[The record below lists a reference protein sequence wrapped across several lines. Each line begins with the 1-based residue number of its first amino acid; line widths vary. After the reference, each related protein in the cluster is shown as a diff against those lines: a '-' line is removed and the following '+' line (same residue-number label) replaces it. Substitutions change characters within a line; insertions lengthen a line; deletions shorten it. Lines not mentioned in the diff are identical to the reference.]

1 MGALP
6 LRPSGAS
13 AMRFAEGAW
22 RAQREN
28 AQRAWAENMIL
39 PLELPSF
46 I

>member
-1 MGALP
+1 MGARP

-13 AMRFAEGAW
+13 AVRFGEGVW

-28 AQRAWAENMIL
+28 AQHAGAENMIL